1 MGQLPNND
9 IPQNRAAQ
17 TQKQGGNTMAGRNVC
32 ELCKTTGANGAQ
44 WLVKTADGK
53 TVRVHKP
60 CGQTLVESA
69 PVAEGAKLVPSPE
82 LKAQWKAK
90 KAERQARDFW
100 TSKFPKL
107 LEIKKDL
114 EAKEKAMT

>member
-1 MGQLPNND
+1 MGQLPDNS

-17 TQKQGGNTMAGRNVC
+17 TQKGGNIMTGKSVC
-32 ELCKTTGANGAQ
+32 ELCKRVGANGAQ

-53 TVRVHKP
+53 TVKVHKP

-69 PVAEGAKLVPSPE
+69 PVAAGAKLVPSPE

-90 KAERQARDFW
+90 RAERQVRDFW
-100 TSKFPKL
+100 ASKFPKL
-107 LEIKKDL
+107 LEIKNDL